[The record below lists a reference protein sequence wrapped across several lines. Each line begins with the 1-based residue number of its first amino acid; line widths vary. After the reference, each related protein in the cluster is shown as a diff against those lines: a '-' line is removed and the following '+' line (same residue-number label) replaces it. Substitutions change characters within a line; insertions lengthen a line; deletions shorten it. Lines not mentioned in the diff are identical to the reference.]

1 MGFTR
6 CRRKPA
12 RTGCSCGDSAA
23 IARAVSCGVC
33 IVILAAGGGAV
44 WQRLRRDWQA
54 RALGPPAGDPA
65 NALVNCLRSD
75 HSLENIPL
83 VDIATLYHRK

>member
-1 MGFTR
+1 M
-6 CRRKPA
+6 
-12 RTGCSCGDSAA
+12 
-23 IARAVSCGVC
+23 
-33 IVILAAGGGAV
+33 
-44 WQRLRRDWQA
+44 RLRRESVGLSSPCITAVDT
-54 RALGPPAGDPA
+54 A

>member
-1 MGFTR
+1 MPLHFTSPPR
-6 CRRKPA
+6 
-12 RTGCSCGDSAA
+12 
-23 IARAVSCGVC
+23 ARARAPTRAPV
-33 IVILAAGGGAV
+33 
-44 WQRLRRDWQA
+44 RLRRKAVELSIPCITAVDT
-54 RALGPPAGDPA
+54 A

>member
-1 MGFTR
+1 MAVTGTPLR
-6 CRRKPA
+6 ASGTSPA
-12 RTGCSCGDSAA
+12 RRT
-23 IARAVSCGVC
+23 
-33 IVILAAGGGAV
+33 
-44 WQRLRRDWQA
+44 
-54 RALGPPAGDPA
+54 ALTDVTMDTA

>member
-1 MGFTR
+1 MKNILKREKKGF
-6 CRRKPA
+6 CLQ
-12 RTGCSCGDSAA
+12 
-23 IARAVSCGVC
+23 RAG
-33 IVILAAGGGAV
+33 AGKKAV
-44 WQRLRRDWQA
+44 DT
-54 RALGPPAGDPA
+54 A